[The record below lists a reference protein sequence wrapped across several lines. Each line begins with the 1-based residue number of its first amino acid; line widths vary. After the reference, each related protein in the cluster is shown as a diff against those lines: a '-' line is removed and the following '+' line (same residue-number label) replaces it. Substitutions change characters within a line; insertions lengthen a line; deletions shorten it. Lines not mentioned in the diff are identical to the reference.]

1 MKPIGRTLIKKSYD
15 TGVYIHIPFCLR
27 KCLYCDFYSVI
38 DTGLIERYVAA
49 LAESILEKGE
59 FSSGKRV
66 DTVYFG
72 GGTPSL
78 MEVAQF
84 ERILDC
90 LKKVFDISKDAE
102 ITAEVNPAT
111 VDDEKLYGMRSIGIN
126 RLSIGMQSADD
137 GELSVL
143 GRLHRHFDTVKT
155 FNDARKSGFDNISL
169 DLMYALPEHTE
180 EKWRRSY
187 TEAAQLSPEHISFY
201 ALTLSDE
208 CALSKK
214 NYFYPEDEV
223 QLKMYESAIA
233 YLRDLGY
240 NQYEISNLSKEGY
253 HSRHNMKYWSLADY
267 IGFGTSA
274 HSLENGRRYYIKDDI
289 FSFIMGEYDEI
300 TEDICTED
308 DMISEKIM
316 LSLRT
321 TDGLVFDELDLIC
334 SDRKKLT
341 ALKEELVRKVEPFIE
356 SGHAVADDIGIR
368 LTEKGFFISNGII
381 CELLP

>member
-1 MKPIGRTLIKKSYD
+1 MMTEKHLKNFSES
-15 TGVYIHIPFCLR
+15 TGIYIHIPFCLR
-27 KCLYCDFYSVI
+27 KCFYCDFYSVI
-38 DTGLIERYVAA
+38 DTGLTERYVSA
-49 LAESILEKGE
+49 LIESIRKKGKTS
-59 FSSGKRV
+59 FGKKV

-78 MEVAQF
+78 MTVCEF
-84 ERILDC
+84 ESILNCVTD
-90 LKKVFDISKDAE
+90 VFDVSKDAE

-111 VDDEKLYGMRSIGIN
+111 VDEKKLYGMRCAGIN

-137 GELSVL
+137 EELAVL
-143 GRLHRHFDTVKT
+143 GRLHRHIDTVNT
-155 FNDARKSGFDNISL
+155 FDDARKCGFDNISL
-169 DLMYALPEHTE
+169 DLMYALPEQTE

-187 TEAAQLSPEHISFY
+187 TEAASLSPEHISFY

-208 CALSKK
+208 CPLSKK

-223 QLKMYESAIA
+223 QLKMYSDAIA
-233 YLRDLGY
+233 YLKDLEY
-240 NQYEISNLSKEGY
+240 NQYEISNLSKNGF

-274 HSLENGRRYYIKDDI
+274 HSFENGRRYFISDDI
-289 FSFIMGEYDEI
+289 SSFIEGKCDEI
-300 TEDICTED
+300 TEEICTED
-308 DMISEKIM
+308 DLINEKIM

-321 TDGLVFDELDLIC
+321 SDGLVFEELGRFCL
-334 SDRKKLT
+334 DRGKLLR
-341 ALKEELVRKVEPFIE
+341 LKERLLKKIVPFTK
-356 SGHAVADDIGIR
+356 SGHAVTDDFGIR